1 MNGRGARWS
10 AAGVLAASHVLV
22 ANEAPAQGAA
32 SPRVALATEAC
43 VGTDGAP
50 FAAAAETA
58 KLLALE
64 LRAVVVA
71 AQDDVTLVRVACTP
85 PLTLLQVDDPLTRKT
100 LLRKV
105 DLSAFPATARARALA
120 LAAAELVAASWAE
133 AAINPEPKVAPAGP
147 PPPQVERDAVAA
159 RLVVPAIAP
168 ATTPG
173 TTRKRHALS
182 VAAAGKSVLGEVNQ
196 VGGMLRYAGDLT
208 ERRIGLAVSLDV
220 SAVQG
225 RARVE
230 LGGVAASAVDVAG
243 GLHGFS
249 LLGDAW
255 RVRGGVGLRVG
266 SARLEGVPS
275 SVGATVADSVASVF
289 TAPHGA
295 LGVLFQTESAL
306 FLEGAVEG
314 GVIMTGPVGRIAMPG
329 RVDKVAFAGVYV
341 APTLGAGAAF

>member
-1 MNGRGARWS
+1 M
-10 AAGVLAASHVLV
+10 LAASHVLV
-22 ANEAPAQGAA
+22 ANEAPAQDAA

-133 AAINPEPKVAPAGP
+133 AAINPEPKVEPAGP
-147 PPPQVERDAVAA
+147 PPPKVERETVAA
-159 RLVVPAIAP
+159 RVPVVATVVAP
-168 ATTPG
+168 ANTLGTP
-173 TTRKRHALS
+173 RKRHALS
-182 VAAAGKSVLGEVNQ
+182 VAAAGKSVVGEINQ
-196 VGGMLRYAGDLT
+196 FGGTLRYAGDLT
-208 ERRIGLAVSLDV
+208 ERRLGLGVSLDL

-225 RARVE
+225 RTRVE
-230 LGGVAASAVDVAG
+230 LGGVAASVVDVAG
-243 GLHGFS
+243 GLHGFA
-249 LLGDAW
+249 LVGDRW
-255 RVRGGVGLRVG
+255 KVRGGVGLRVG
-266 SARLEGVPS
+266 SARLEGIPS
-275 SVGATVADSVASVF
+275 TVGGAAADSVASVF
-289 TAPHGA
+289 SAPHGA
-295 LGVLFQTESAL
+295 LGLLFQTESAL
-306 FLEGAVEG
+306 FVEG
-314 GVIMTGPVGRIAMPG
+314 GVEGGIILSGPVGRVVAPG
-329 RVDKVAFAGVYV
+329 RVDTVAFAGVYV